1 MKSDRD
7 WLVGRSGLFAEPG
20 DRVIAASLYF
30 LWERSGRPDFGM
42 GIRMDTWTVN
52 KVIYPANDGMP
63 RLVLGGRL
71 SPVLST
77 NSVLSTDYI
86 IVNAVDSSLLTS
98 S

>member
-7 WLVGRSGLFAEPG
+7 WLVGKSALFAEPG
-20 DRVIAASLYF
+20 DRVIAACLYF

-52 KVIYPANDGMP
+52 KVIYPANYGTP
-63 RLVLGGRL
+63 RLILSGRVT
-71 SPVLST
+71 P
-77 NSVLSTDYI
+77 VLSTDYI